1 MTPTFTYLNTA
12 LFVVLPY
19 VALFTFF
26 LVSIQRYRTRPFT
39 YSTQSSQF
47 LENRRH
53 FWALV
58 PFHYGIIVVLT
69 GHVVAF
75 FIPRQILAWNSHP
88 LRLYVLEVSALVFG
102 LLSVVGLVAIVV
114 RRASDAK
121 VKVVTSIP
129 DWVVLGLLLVQIV
142 GGVLV
147 AVQYPWGTSWF
158 AAAMAPY
165 LWSLLWLQ
173 PDVATVTALPAL
185 VQLHIVN
192 AFLLIGFFPFSR
204 MVHVLVMPNPYLW
217 RRPQVARWYG
227 RRPTP
232 VN

>member
-1 MTPTFTYLNTA
+1 MTPIFTYLNTA

-26 LVSIQRYRTRPFT
+26 LVTIQRYRTRPFT
-39 YSTQSSQF
+39 YSSQSSQF
-47 LENRRH
+47 LENRQH

-114 RRASDAK
+114 RRVSDAK
-121 VKVVTSIP
+121 VKIVTSMP

-147 AVQYPWGTSWF
+147 AVHYPLG
-158 AAAMAPY
+158 
-165 LWSLLWLQ
+165 
-173 PDVATVTALPAL
+173 
-185 VQLHIVN
+185 
-192 AFLLIGFFPFSR
+192 
-204 MVHVLVMPNPYLW
+204 HVLV
-217 RRPQVARWYG
+217 RRGHGSVSVVAPVAEAGHRHRHGVARARCNCTSSMRSCSSASFRSAGWFMSL
-227 RRPTP
+227 
-232 VN
+232 